1 MKRLL
6 ALSLALSAS
15 LAQAAPINV
24 YSISG
29 PGGAIDPSLTIQY
42 LAQYPQYNPAL
53 IAPTAPILS
62 QDGTIAAPSFA
73 FASESNLGFY
83 RAGTNQIGVALGG
96 KLKEAIGQFGY
107 RLASDGLLAWRN
119 NLDISQ
125 VSANDVILSR
135 GAAGVLSLS
144 DTANPQT
151 FLIYGTTVGPQYLLL
166 SHDGTNAQIDTAAS
180 SGAIL
185 IGNTNATKVVIRGTA
200 TNDSAAAGMVG
211 EILTGTLAVGS
222 ATSLVTAT
230 AKDVATVALTAGDW
244 DCSGVIDFKPAATT
258 NATLLLFGS
267 SSTSNTLGA
276 DDTFGSVVFLTAGQ
290 VTTNGDYRNV
300 IPTQRFSLSGT
311 TTIRLVGQ
319 ATFTVSTMTA
329 YGSIRCRRVR

>member
-6 ALSLALSAS
+6 ALSLALLSS

-29 PGGAIDPSLTIQY
+29 PGGLIDPSILIQY
-42 LAQYPQYNPAL
+42 LAQYTQYNPAL
-53 IAPTAPILS
+53 VAPTAPILVR
-62 QDGTIAAPSFA
+62 DGLVTAPSYSFV
-73 FASESNLGFY
+73 SEPTLGFY
-83 RAGTNQIGVALGG
+83 WAGTNQIGVALGG

-135 GAAGVLSLS
+135 GAAGVLALS

-211 EILTGTLAVGS
+211 EFI
-222 ATSLVTAT
+222 TAT
-230 AKDVATVALTAGDW
+230 AAPAAVSLSTGTSVNVTSVSLTAGDW
-244 DCSGVIDFKPAATT
+244 DCSGTINYTYGATT
-258 NATLLLFGS
+258 SITNLSGGPSQTTGTLPTQDNMFDFESAAQVPTNTKVGSIPTPVTRQLLSGS
-267 SSTSNTLGA
+267 AS
-276 DDTFGSVVFLTAGQ
+276 VFL
-290 VTTNGDYRNV
+290 VT
-300 IPTQRFSLSGT
+300 
-311 TTIRLVGQ
+311 Q
-319 ATFTVSTMTA
+319 ATFSASTLSAGGTL
-329 YGSIRCRRVR
+329 RCRRVR